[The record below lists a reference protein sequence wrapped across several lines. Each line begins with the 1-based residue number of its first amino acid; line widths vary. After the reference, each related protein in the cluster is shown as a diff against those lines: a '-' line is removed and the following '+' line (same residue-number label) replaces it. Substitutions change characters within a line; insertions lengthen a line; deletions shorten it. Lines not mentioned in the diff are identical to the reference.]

1 MIDRVCQKK
10 IGDRQDFYHEYSLVI
25 QRWFSEMEI
34 LDPSLFRFLKMWY
47 DDSTARLVK
56 LPHIAFKLTLAE

>member
-10 IGDRQDFYHEYSLVI
+10 IGDRQDFYHELVI

-47 DDSTARLVK
+47 DDSTARLDR
-56 LPHIAFKLTLAE
+56 LSHIALKLTLAE